1 MTLLIS
7 QDIIEQLYSVEQA
20 IPLIEETFRMAGQ
33 GMTDNPPRFVMPLEE
48 GFMRMGAAAI
58 RDKKVMG
65 FKLWANFG
73 SGPSHSWN
81 YLFSLVSGEL
91 LAILHAYSLGRF
103 RTGAT
108 TAVAAKYLARSGA
121 SSIGLYGTG
130 RLAESQLRAV
140 AAVRPVK
147 KVKAFSRAAKSREAF
162 AEAASKSLAIEV
174 TPAASAEETARDVDI
189 VLTITNSH
197 APVVFAK
204 WMTRP
209 GLVLAIG
216 ANQWYE
222 REIDEELVRSA
233 GLVVVDNKGQAKTES
248 GDLLWAA
255 AHGLL
260 NWDRVRELGDI
271 VAGNA
276 RLPDLERHTILFES
290 HGVAIED
297 VAVSADVY
305 ELARAKGL
313 GREVNLTLGKAR
325 SEIVSPGVDKPVRR

>member
-20 IPLIEETFRMAGQ
+20 IPVIEDTFRMAGQ
-33 GMTDNPPRFVMPLEE
+33 GATNNPPRFVMPLEE

-58 RDKKVMG
+58 HDKKVMG

-81 YLFSLVSGEL
+81 YLFSLETGEL

-103 RTGAT
+103 RTSAT

-140 AAVRPVK
+140 AAVRPIR
-147 KVKAFSRAAKSREAF
+147 KVKAWSRTAKSREAF
-162 AEAASKSLAIEV
+162 CVEASKSLGV
-174 TPAASAEETARDVDI
+174 DVSPASAPEDAARDVDI

-197 APVVFAK
+197 APVVFGK

-209 GLVLAIG
+209 GLVLGIG
-216 ANQWYE
+216 ANQWFE
-222 REIDEELVRSA
+222 REVDEELIRTA
-233 GLVVVDNKGQAKTES
+233 GLVVVDNKGQAKIES

-255 AHGLL
+255 AHGVL
-260 NWDRVRELGDI
+260 NWDRVRELGDV
-271 VAGNA
+271 VAGA
-276 RLPDLERHTILFES
+276 TPLPDPDKHTILFES
-290 HGVAIED
+290 HGIAIED
-297 VAVSADVY
+297 VAVSAAVY

-313 GREVNLTLGKAR
+313 GREVDLTLGKAR
-325 SEIVSPGVDKPVRR
+325 SELVSPGVDTPVRR